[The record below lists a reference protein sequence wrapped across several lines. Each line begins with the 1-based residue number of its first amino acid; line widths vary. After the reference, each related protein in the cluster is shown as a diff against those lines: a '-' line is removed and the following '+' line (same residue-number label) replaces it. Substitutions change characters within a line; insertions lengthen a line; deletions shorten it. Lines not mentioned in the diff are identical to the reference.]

1 MSYNQP
7 YGGGYNQNHGG
18 GGYQQGGYQQGG
30 YQQGGYQQG
39 SYQQGGY
46 QAAARPP
53 PPPPPAAQQQQTQS
67 PYIGYSRPA
76 PPPPNTG
83 YPPQQSYGRPP
94 PPPPSSQPLGP
105 PPGADPQLWSWFT
118 AVDTDHSGQLS
129 VHELQRA
136 LVNGDWSPFNI
147 ETVRTM
153 VNMFDKDNSGTID
166 FHEFAGLWKYIED
179 WKRCFQTFDADN
191 SGNID
196 YSEMSKA
203 LKTFGYNL
211 SDQFVRVLVQKFDK
225 YGNGNITFDN
235 FVQAC
240 VTVKTLTDSFR
251 QFDTDNDGWIQINYE
266 QFLEL
271 VIRQRS

>member
-1 MSYNQP
+1 MAVDIIPKDINNNNKVMVHHHLNKVHTLVTDLKLEVVIPHLNKEVTHHPNKAMVDKDLMGVSITVL
-7 YGGGYNQNHGG
+7 
-18 GGYQQGGYQQGG
+18 
-30 YQQGGYQQG
+30 
-39 SYQQGGY
+39 
-46 QAAARPP
+46 RVL
-53 PPPPPAAQQQQTQS
+53 
-67 PYIGYSRPA
+67 YIYHPIA
-76 PPPPNTG
+76 PPG
-83 YPPQQSYGRPP
+83 S
-94 PPPPSSQPLGP
+94 
-105 PPGADPQLWSWFT
+105 DPQLWNWFT

-129 VHELQRA
+129 VDELQRA

-166 FHEFAGLWKYIED
+166 FNEFAGLWKYIED

-196 YSEMSKA
+196 VVEMRNA

-211 SDQFVRVLVQKFDK
+211 SDQFIRVLVQKFDK
-225 YGNGNITFDN
+225 YGHAAGKGNITFDN

-271 VIRQRS
+271 VIRQRT

>member
-1 MSYNQP
+1 MSYNQ
-7 YGGGYNQNHGG
+7 YGYNQGG
-18 GGYQQGGYQQGG
+18 QPPQQQYGQYNQQQQGGYAPSPHAG
-30 YQQGGYQQG
+30 Y
-39 SYQQGGY
+39 
-46 QAAARPP
+46 
-53 PPPPPAAQQQQTQS
+53 
-67 PYIGYSRPA
+67 RPA
-76 PPPPNTG
+76 PPPG
-83 YPPQQSYGRPP
+83 GA
-94 PPPPSSQPLGP
+94 PPPPSGQGYPPSQQYGRPAPPARPQGP
-105 PPGADPQLWSWFT
+105 PPGSDPQLWNWFT
-118 AVDTDHSGQLS
+118 AVDTDRSGQLS
-129 VHELQRA
+129 VDELQRA

-166 FHEFAGLWKYIED
+166 FNEFAGLWKYIED

-196 YSEMSKA
+196 HKEMSNA

-211 SDQFVRVLVQKFDK
+211 SDQFIRVLVQKFDK
-225 YGNGNITFDN
+225 YGHSTGKGNITFDN

-271 VIRQRS
+271 VIRQR

>member
-1 MSYNQP
+1 MAYNQ
-7 YGGGYNQNHGG
+7 YGGGGYNP
-18 GGYQQGGYQQGG
+18 GGYQQQNNYGGYQ
-30 YQQGGYQQG
+30 
-39 SYQQGGY
+39 
-46 QAAARPP
+46 PP
-53 PPPPPAAQQQQTQS
+53 PTPQQQQQQA
-67 PYIGYSRPA
+67 YGAYGGRPQHQ
-76 PPPPNTG
+76 G
-83 YPPQQSYGRPP
+83 YPPTQNYGRPP
-94 PPPPSSQPLGP
+94 PPVGP

-129 VHELQRA
+129 VDELQRA

-153 VNMFDKDNSGTID
+153 VNMFDKNNSGTID
-166 FHEFAGLWKYIED
+166 FNEFAGLWKYIED
-179 WKRCFQTFDADN
+179 WKRCFQAFDTDN

-196 YSEMSKA
+196 HVEMGNA

-211 SDQFVRVLVQKFDK
+211 SEPFIRLLVQKFDK
-225 YGNGNITFDN
+225 YGKGNITFDN

-240 VTVKTLTDSFR
+240 VTIKTLTDSFR